1 MTTHFSPYR
10 LECVR
15 TSRTAR
21 MTTTVIQYP
30 INGGCLS
37 AKTSASGSNCKK
49 AQHMSYDS
57 MAQ

>member
-15 TSRTAR
+15 TSRAAR
-21 MTTTVIQYP
+21 MKTTVIQYP

-37 AKTSASGSNCKK
+37 AKTSASGSNCKR
-49 AQHMSYDS
+49 AIPF
-57 MAQ
+57 